1 MIDDLMIDRRALL
14 RGAALGGLGFGLA
27 GLFPAWAQSGS
38 AGVRADMTTLSGGD
52 IRLTVGR
59 SAFTVGGRTGHAVTV
74 NGTVPAP
81 LLRLR
86 EGQNVRISV
95 ENRLDEET
103 SIHWHGFILPFQMD
117 GVPGISFPGIRP
129 RETFVYEF

>member
-1 MIDDLMIDRRALL
+1 MNDDPSIDRRALL

-38 AGVRADMTTLSGGD
+38 AGIRADMPTLAGSD
-52 IRLTVGR
+52 IRLTVG
-59 SAFTVGGRTGHAVTV
+59 STAFTLGGRTGQAITV
-74 NGTVPAP
+74 NGTLPAP

-86 EGQNVRISV
+86 EGQSVRIAV
-95 ENRLDEET
+95 ENRLAEDT

-129 RETFVYEF
+129 RETFVY